1 MSDFSDLRK
10 KLNGIKPQVG
20 GCHQNKEEVFNLTD
34 EQKRI
39 LNMMINKDSIVKMSM
54 EIGVSQR
61 TISAE
66 TKKIKELYS
75 NYLQMEITKMISLI
89 N

>member
-1 MSDFSDLRK
+1 MVEKLKVKVLYDDFISK
-10 KLNGIKPQVG
+10 VT
-20 GCHQNKEEVFNLTD
+20 LTN

-39 LNMMINKDSIVKMSM
+39 LDMMINKDTIVKMSL

-61 TISAE
+61 TINYE
-66 TKKIKELYS
+66 IKKIKELYN
-75 NYLQMEITKMISLI
+75 NYLQLEISKMISLI

>member
-1 MSDFSDLRK
+1 MIEKLKINALYDDFVSK
-10 KLNGIKPQVG
+10 VK
-20 GCHQNKEEVFNLTD
+20 LTD

-39 LNMMINKDSIVKMSM
+39 LDMMINKDTIVKISL

-61 TISAE
+61 TINYE
-66 TKKIKELYS
+66 IKKIKELYN
-75 NYLQMEITKMISLI
+75 NYLQLEITKMISLI

>member
-1 MSDFSDLRK
+1 MIEKLKIKAIYDDFANK
-10 KLNGIKPQVG
+10 VHLN
-20 GCHQNKEEVFNLTD
+20 E

-39 LNMMINKDSIVKMSM
+39 LNMMLNKDKIVKMSL
-54 EIGVSQR
+54 EIGVSER
-61 TISAE
+61 TIKYE
-66 TKKIKELYS
+66 IKKIKNLYN

>member
-1 MSDFSDLRK
+1 MIEKLKIKALYNDF
-10 KLNGIKPQVG
+10 V
-20 GCHQNKEEVFNLTD
+20 NKVNLTE

>member
-1 MSDFSDLRK
+1 MIEKLKINALYDDF
-10 KLNGIKPQVG
+10 V
-20 GCHQNKEEVFNLTD
+20 NKVKLTD

-39 LNMMINKDSIVKMSM
+39 LDMMINKDTIVKMSL

-61 TISAE
+61 TINYE
-66 TKKIKELYS
+66 IKKIKELYK
-75 NYLQMEITKMISLI
+75 NYLQIEITKMISLI